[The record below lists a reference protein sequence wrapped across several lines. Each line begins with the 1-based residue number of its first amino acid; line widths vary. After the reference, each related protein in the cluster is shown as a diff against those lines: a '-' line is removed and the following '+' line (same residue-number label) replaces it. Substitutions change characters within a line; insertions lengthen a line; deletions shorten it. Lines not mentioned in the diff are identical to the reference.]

1 VQDVQDDNTEARTGA
16 RFAWGRVMFA
26 KEGLEGVVAART
38 AISLI
43 KGEEGTL
50 GYRGYS
56 IGELARDSSFEE
68 TAYLLWAGELPKS
81 DELAAFDGALRGSRK
96 LSGHLSEAI
105 GRTPRSAEPI
115 DLLRTAVSM
124 MALEDQ
130 ELSDNSEAADRRKAI
145 RIAAAMPTIVAAY
158 HRLRSGSQPIE
169 PDPALSHAANFL
181 QMLRGK
187 RAEEIEAQA
196 MDTVLVVQADHGLNA
211 STFAARVAA
220 GTLADLHAAATAAIA
235 TLKGRLHGGAAREVV
250 ETIEAVR
257 SESNADAFVARR
269 LADKKK
275 IAGFGHRV
283 YKHADPRTA
292 PLRQMLER
300 LASHQNA
307 EKWPR
312 LVAAI
317 SAAMYKRAGI
327 DPNVDFYSAPI
338 YRLLGIDPSIFASV
352 FACARITGWV
362 AHVIEQH
369 SDNRLIRPVEEYI
382 GPLGRPYVAIG
393 NRE

>member
-1 VQDVQDDNTEARTGA
+1 
-16 RFAWGRVMFA
+16 MFA

-43 KGEEGTL
+43 KGDEGTL

-56 IGELARDSSFEE
+56 IGELARESSFEE
-68 TAYLLWAGELPKS
+68 TAYLLWTGELPKS
-81 DELAAFDGALRGSRK
+81 DELAVFAGALKDSRK
-96 LSGHLSEAI
+96 LSGRLLAAI
-105 GRTPRSAEPI
+105 ARMPRSAEPI
-115 DLLRTAVSM
+115 DVLRTAVSM
-124 MALEDQ
+124 MALEDH
-130 ELSDNSEAADRRKAI
+130 ESSDNSEAADRRKGV

-158 HRLRSGSQPIE
+158 HRLRAGLQPVRA
-169 PDPALSHAANFL
+169 DPALSHAANFL
-181 QMLRGK
+181 QMLRGT
-187 RAEEIEAQA
+187 RAEKIEAEA
-196 MDTVLVVQADHGLNA
+196 MDRILVVQADHGLNA

-269 LADKKK
+269 LADRKKL
-275 IAGFGHRV
+275 AGFGHRV
-283 YKHADPRTA
+283 YRHADPRTA
-292 PLRQMLER
+292 PLREMLES

-312 LVAAI
+312 LTAAI
-317 SAAMYKRAGI
+317 SDAMLKRSGI
-327 DPNVDFYSAPI
+327 EPNVDFYSAPV
-338 YRLLGIDPSIFASV
+338 YRLLGIDPSIFSSV

-369 SDNRLIRPVEEYI
+369 ADNRLIRPVEEYI

-393 NRE
+393 KRQ